1 MNEQLA
7 YEADCIE
14 HGERFVCTFKSKVTN
29 KDKLQNIGQQLAQGW
44 GAECI
49 EVTHLRLERGEKM
62 EDLYDADQPSFTIA

>member
-14 HGERFVCTFKSKVTN
+14 HGERFVCTFKSKVTD

-49 EVTHLRLERGEKM
+49 SVKRIRPHKDEPM